1 MHTGWLEDGQQ
12 ISATVTMLWSSNPPE
27 LQLNVVNINFV
38 GNPPAPNNYDL
49 TDGPPAFYDLNKITS
64 ITGNLVTI
72 DNETYLQK
80 EGGEQKSN
88 KRRFKFN
95 L

>member
-1 MHTGWLEDGQQ
+1 
-12 ISATVTMLWSSNPPE
+12 MLWSSNPPE

-80 EGGEQKSN
+80 EGGEQRIRINVASE
-88 KRRFKFN
+88 FN